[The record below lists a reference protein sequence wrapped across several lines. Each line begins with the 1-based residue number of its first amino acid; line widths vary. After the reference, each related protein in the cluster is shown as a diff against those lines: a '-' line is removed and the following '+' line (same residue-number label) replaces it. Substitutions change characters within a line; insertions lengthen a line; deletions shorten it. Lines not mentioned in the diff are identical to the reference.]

1 MENFTEQKGPLGLYD
16 PQFEHD
22 ACGIG
27 AVVDIKGRKSHQTVS
42 DALSIVERLEHR
54 AGKDAEGKTGDG
66 VGIMLQISHRFFA
79 KVADELNISL
89 GNEREYG
96 VGMFFFPQNEH
107 LRAQAMKLFEL
118 VTRKEGLEF
127 LAWREVPVDP
137 DAVGQKA
144 RDCMPAIWQCFIKKP
159 AKVSKGIDF
168 DRKLYIVRRVF
179 EQASNGTYVPS
190 LSSRTIVYKG
200 MFLVHDLRQFY
211 LDLQDE
217 DYESAIGMV
226 HSRFSTNTN
235 PSWMRAHPN
244 RFILHNGEIN
254 TIKGNTDAMLAREET
269 ISSPIMK
276 EDMNKIENFNEFHIW
291 LSREEQQTQA
301 ARCMDCGVP
310 FCQAG
315 MMIGGMASGCPLN
328 NLIPEWND
336 LVYQGKWELALR
348 RLRTTNRF
356 PEFTSRVCPAL
367 CEAACT
373 CGDVT
378 GSSVTVRENEH
389 AIVETGY
396 AKGWLHAAPPP
407 ARTGKSVAVIGSGPS
422 GLSVAEYLN
431 IRGHAVTVFERADRV
446 GGLLMYGIPNMKL
459 DKSVIERRIK
469 IMQAEGVEFRTNM
482 DVGGTV
488 DAAEI
493 LNSYDAIV
501 LCCGAKKA
509 RDLNVP
515 GRDAKGV
522 YLAVDY
528 LTSVTRSL
536 LDSKFADGRAINAAG
551 RNVLVIGGGDT
562 GNDCQGTALRQG
574 CTDLVALEM
583 MPQPPKER
591 AANNPWPEWPKVLKV
606 DYGQTECLAKFGKD
620 PRVYQTTVKEFLK
633 DDAGNLTGAV
643 ISYLKPQRDPDTG
656 RTSMVPTGEEF
667 TYDCQ
672 LAFIAAGFVGCEDYV
687 AEAFGVELNARGN
700 VADHG
705 FRTNVDKVFVCGDMR
720 RGQSLVVW
728 GLREGR
734 DCAAEVD
741 RYLMG
746 YTNL

>member
-1 MENFTEQKGPLGLYD
+1 MGKPTGFLEYTRRED
-16 PQFEHD
+16 
-22 ACGIG
+22 
-27 AVVDIKGRKSHQTVS
+27 GRRP
-42 DALSIVERLEHR
+42 AAER
-54 AGKDAEGKTGDG
+54 
-66 VGIMLQISHRFFA
+66 V
-79 KVADELNISL
+79 
-89 GNEREYG
+89 
-96 VGMFFFPQNEH
+96 
-107 LRAQAMKLFEL
+107 
-118 VTRKEGLEF
+118 
-127 LAWREVPVDP
+127 
-137 DAVGQKA
+137 
-144 RDCMPAIWQCFIKKP
+144 RDW
-159 AKVSKGIDF
+159 
-168 DRKLYIVRRVF
+168 
-179 EQASNGTYVPS
+179 E
-190 LSSRTIVYKG
+190 
-200 MFLVHDLRQFY
+200 
-211 LDLQDE
+211 
-217 DYESAIGMV
+217 
-226 HSRFSTNTN
+226 
-235 PSWMRAHPN
+235 
-244 RFILHNGEIN
+244 
-254 TIKGNTDAMLAREET
+254 
-269 ISSPIMK
+269 
-276 EDMNKIENFNEFHIW
+276 EFH
-291 LSREEQQTQA
+291 LPLPEEIRRQQG
-301 ARCMDCGVP
+301 ARCMNCGVP

-336 LVYQGKWELALR
+336 LVYHGKWELALH
-348 RLRTTNRF
+348 RLMATNRF

-389 AIVETGY
+389 AIIETAY
-396 AKGWLHAAPPP
+396 AKNWLTATPPP
-407 ARTGKSVAVIGSGPS
+407 TRTGKSVAVVGSGPA

-431 IRGHAVTVFERADRV
+431 KRGHAVTVFERADRV

-469 IMQAEGVEFRTNM
+469 LMQAEGVEFRTNM
-482 DVGGTV
+482 DVGGAV

-574 CTDLVALEM
+574 CTDLMALEM
-583 MPQPPKER
+583 MPQPPVER
-591 AANNPWPEWPKVLKV
+591 TAANPWPEWPRVLKV
-606 DYGQTECLAKFGKD
+606 DYGQTECIAKFGKD

-633 DDAGNLTGAV
+633 DEAGNLTGAV
-643 ISYLKPQRDPDTG
+643 ISCLKPERDPETG
-656 RTSMVPTGEEF
+656 RTSMVPTGKEF

-672 LAFIAAGFVGCEDYV
+672 LAFIAAGFTGCENYTAD
-687 AEAFGVELNARGN
+687 AFGVELTARGN
-700 VADHG
+700 VADHS
-705 FRTNVDKVFVCGDMR
+705 FKTNVDKVFVCGDMR

-741 RYLMG
+741 RCLMG
-746 YTNL
+746 YSNL